1 MNKELQK
8 RIKLL
13 NCRANAFIICL
24 GIAAVFLLLGGV
36 CVSDSESRIF
46 GLILLAIAGVN
57 IAIFV
62 YVILAAKNDAK
73 AFEARPC
80 VLCSHTGIK
89 YDDFIKELEDLS
101 NKGKRLS
108 ISENLHYFK
117 FKKGLYLTTIIY
129 RTDNFS
135 KREFDNAKKRILRK
149 ATKEFKL
156 SHSNYDEYKIYKTI
170 QLNIICLDSMNSE
183 VNSLLSHNANHNLMR
198 VEGLMNVVLVGD
210 KIIIPPIYGD
220 CYETIGRYKKI
231 VNFIVENI
239 I

>member
-101 NKGKRLS
+101 KK
-108 ISENLHYFK
+108 EN
-117 FKKGLYLTTIIY
+117 G
-129 RTDNFS
+129 
-135 KREFDNAKKRILRK
+135 
-149 ATKEFKL
+149 
-156 SHSNYDEYKIYKTI
+156 
-170 QLNIICLDSMNSE
+170 
-183 VNSLLSHNANHNLMR
+183 
-198 VEGLMNVVLVGD
+198 
-210 KIIIPPIYGD
+210 
-220 CYETIGRYKKI
+220 
-231 VNFIVENI
+231 
-239 I
+239 

>member
-1 MNKELQK
+1 LNKELQK

-24 GIAAVFLLLGGV
+24 GIAAVFLLLGGIF
-36 CVSDSESRIF
+36 VSDSESRIF

-149 ATKEFKL
+149 ATKEFNL
-156 SHSNYDEYKIYKTI
+156 SHSNYDKYKIYKTI

-210 KIIIPPIYGD
+210 KIIIPLIYGD
-220 CYETIGRYKKI
+220 CYEAIGRYKKI

>member
-24 GIAAVFLLLGGV
+24 GIAAVFLLLGGFF
-36 CVSDSESRIF
+36 VSDSESRIF

-57 IAIFV
+57 IVIFV

-101 NKGKRLS
+101 KKGKRLS
-108 ISENLHYFK
+108 ISENLHYLKKVCTLQRLYIEQTTSPKENLITQKNVFSEKQRKNLSCRTVIMTNTK
-117 FKKGLYLTTIIY
+117 FIKPY
-129 RTDNFS
+129 S
-135 KREFDNAKKRILRK
+135 
-149 ATKEFKL
+149 
-156 SHSNYDEYKIYKTI
+156 
-170 QLNIICLDSMNSE
+170 
-183 VNSLLSHNANHNLMR
+183 
-198 VEGLMNVVLVGD
+198 
-210 KIIIPPIYGD
+210 
-220 CYETIGRYKKI
+220 
-231 VNFIVENI
+231 
-239 I
+239 

>member
-1 MNKELQK
+1 MPSECFHYMPWDCCCFFAFWRSL
-8 RIKLL
+8 RIWQ
-13 NCRANAFIICL
+13 RVPYF
-24 GIAAVFLLLGGV
+24 
-36 CVSDSESRIF
+36 R
-46 GLILLAIAGVN
+46 LILLAIAGVN

-149 ATKEFKL
+149 ATKEFNL
-156 SHSNYDEYKIYKTI
+156 SHSNYDKYKIYKTI

-198 VEGLMNVVLVGD
+198 VEAWWMWSWS
-210 KIIIPPIYGD
+210 
-220 CYETIGRYKKI
+220 ETRLLSRRFTEIATRQ
-231 VNFIVENI
+231 
-239 I
+239 